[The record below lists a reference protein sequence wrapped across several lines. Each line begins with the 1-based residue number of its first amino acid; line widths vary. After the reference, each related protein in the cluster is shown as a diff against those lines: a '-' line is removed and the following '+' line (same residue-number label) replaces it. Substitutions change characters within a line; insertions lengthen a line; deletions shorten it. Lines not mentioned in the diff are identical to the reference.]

1 MKQLLFILPIV
12 FLISGCNKENRARTE
27 QRLQVQFDLPA
38 GLNTL
43 ETHIFVIRDI
53 NSFFEATLIESG
65 RSASDIDEINSA
77 AANMEFPF
85 TSGNIN
91 FLSRLSVRIFPSGRP
106 DEFKEMY
113 YLDFIPNNVNN
124 PLNLFGTIAD
134 LTPIIQN
141 GKFDMEVRL
150 NFRTF
155 TQPNPNVRI
164 NFGYNVYFK

>member
-1 MKQLLFILPIV
+1 MHRFILV
-12 FLISGCNKENRARTE
+12 LFTLISVLGCNRDNRARVE
-27 QRLQVQFDLPA
+27 QRLNVEFDIPA

-53 NSFFEATLIESG
+53 NSFFESTLIGSG
-65 RSASDIDEINSA
+65 RSALDIDEINAST
-77 AANMEFPF
+77 ANMEFPF
-85 TSGNIN
+85 TSGNVN
-91 FLSRLSVRIFPSGRP
+91 FLNRLSIRIFPSGRP

-113 YLDFIPNNVNN
+113 YLDFIPNNVKN
-124 PLNLFGTIAD
+124 PVNLFGTIAD
-134 LTPIIQN
+134 LTPILQN

-164 NFGYNVYFK
+164 NFGYNMYFK